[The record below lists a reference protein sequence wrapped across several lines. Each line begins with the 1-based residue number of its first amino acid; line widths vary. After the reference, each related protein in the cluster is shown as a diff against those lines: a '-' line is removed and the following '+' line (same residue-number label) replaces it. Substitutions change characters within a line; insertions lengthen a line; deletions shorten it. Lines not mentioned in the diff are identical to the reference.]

1 MFALNLNVIF
11 HLCPATEGWILDMSR
26 KQIYGEGIWGT
37 LKHVQLDMIVIS
49 GKCKLSFYALKKALF
64 ISLTLV
70 SLQVSAGILI
80 FKSF

>member
-37 LKHVQLDMIVIS
+37 LNHVQLDMMVIS
-49 GKCKLSFYALKKALF
+49 GKCKLSFYALKKSTFYQFNSGLF
-64 ISLTLV
+64 T
-70 SLQVSAGILI
+70 
-80 FKSF
+80 SFSRNFDL